1 VPPPFQATS
10 LLLAAALGAARC
22 AGPGQEGGRKP
33 AAGASA
39 AATAAA
45 IAPPPPETPAFP
57 EVHRGIDE
65 ATLRRLFP
73 EVDIRRYE
81 DGAVQ
86 GHRPASVHGV
96 AGSWHYTFKEG
107 KLAWVMFNSY
117 EDAITQANF
126 DRYKAAILAIEADY
140 DRRFGPP
147 IKREVGKQ
155 TFQDPRREL
164 HWGYDVFDAVWK
176 AEGAKIRAR
185 FDFMGGKGEYHF
197 LVNVEMEPEDYPY
210 F

>member
-1 VPPPFQATS
+1 MSPPLQATS

-22 AGPGQEGGRKP
+22 AGPGQERDHR
-33 AAGASA
+33 ASA
-39 AATAAA
+39 ASASATAT
-45 IAPPPPETPAFP
+45 APPPPETPAFP

-65 ATLRRLFP
+65 ATLLRLLP
-73 EVDIRRYE
+73 EVDLRRYE

-117 EDAITQANF
+117 EDAITRANF

-140 DRRFGPP
+140 TKRFGPP
-147 IKREVGKQ
+147 IKRAVGKQ
-155 TFQDPRREL
+155 TFEDPHAEGHR

-176 AEGAKIRAR
+176 AEGAKIRAN

-197 LVNVEMEPEDYPY
+197 LVQIEVEPEDYPH